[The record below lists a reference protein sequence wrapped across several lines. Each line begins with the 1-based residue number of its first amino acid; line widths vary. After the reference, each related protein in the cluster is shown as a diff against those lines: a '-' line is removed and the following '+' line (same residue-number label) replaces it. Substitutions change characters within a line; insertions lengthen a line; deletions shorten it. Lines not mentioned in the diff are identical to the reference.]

1 MIHPE
6 IGKILRR
13 DIRTIEFNFKG
24 EKFTVDMPGWYP
36 DDDDDGIFSME
47 DLQVPEKIIE
57 RIKARHK
64 NFSRNDE
71 FNFANA
77 AVV

>member
-6 IGKILRR
+6 TGEVLRR

-36 DDDDDGIFSME
+36 KDNDDGIFSQE
-47 DLQVPEKIIE
+47 DLIIPEKIIE
-57 RIKARHK
+57 HIKARHK
-64 NFSRNDE
+64 NFSHNDE
-71 FNFANA
+71 VNFANA
-77 AVV
+77 AVI